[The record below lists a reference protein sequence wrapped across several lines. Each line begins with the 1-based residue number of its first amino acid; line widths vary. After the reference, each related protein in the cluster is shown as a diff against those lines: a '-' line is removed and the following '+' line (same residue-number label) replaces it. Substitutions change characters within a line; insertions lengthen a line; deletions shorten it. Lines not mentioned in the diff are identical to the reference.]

1 MLRSE
6 TVVDGDDG
14 GGEFSSEAAAEVIV
28 GLGAGGKEHE
38 AAAVEI
44 DDDRKIFPGSGTT
57 RKEVAKPQVPG
68 GVDCGVGGGN
78 AFNWLVGGGN
88 AFNWL
93 VGGGHF
99 EVNKCHETAVDGAI
113 TANRCIRDGVQGGKD
128 EPDPP
133 WKLQRGTEFAAGRT
147 GHFSC
152 GGEKWKAVSL
162 PLHKSNG

>member
-68 GVDCGVGGGN
+68 GVDCGVGGD
-78 AFNWLVGGGN
+78 N